1 MTGLAHTVKYA
12 LPQKIFFYLIMEKI
26 SQVVSNKQ
34 TTITNASINCNSQIT
49 DDQLIKYWLHNKAL
63 RTQECYRSMI
73 KNFFNYVNKPLK
85 AVTLEDIHNFLRY
98 LKECRYKPI
107 SIADYTI
114 PIKSLFTYAHQLGAV
129 KCNIGAVLKKPK
141 FKNQIAERILLP
153 EEIHRMIFL
162 EPILRNK
169 LILKVL
175 YAGGLRA
182 TELSR
187 LKWRDVQETSD
198 GCVQLA
204 VFGKGDK
211 TRYVKLPPNLSS
223 QLRSFRGNLKEDSAV
238 FRSKARTNGRHLYRQ
253 SIGEIVRAAG
263 QRAGIEKKVSPHFLR
278 HSHAS
283 HALEKG
289 APINLVQETLGHASI
304 KTTELYLHVQPGE
317 SSGNYLR
324 MFN

>member
-1 MTGLAHTVKYA
+1 MK
-12 LPQKIFFYLIMEKI
+12 KI
-26 SQVVSNKQ
+26 SQVVSNGQ
-34 TTITNASINCNSQIT
+34 TTITNAGINPNSQIT
-49 DDQLIKYWLHNKAL
+49 DDRLIELWLYNKAL
-63 RTQECYRSMI
+63 TTQECYRSMI
-73 KNFFNYVNKPLK
+73 KNFFNYVSKPLK
-85 AVTLEDIHNFLRY
+85 AVKLEDIHNFLKY
-98 LKECRYKPI
+98 LEECKYRPI

-114 PIKSLFTYAHQLGAV
+114 PIKSLFSYAHKIGV
-129 KCNIGAVLKKPK
+129 IKCNIGAVLKKPK

-153 EEIHRMIFL
+153 EEIHRMILL
-162 EPILRNK
+162 EPNPRNK

-182 TELSR
+182 TEISR
-187 LKWRDVQETSD
+187 LKWRDVQETSG

-211 TRYVKLPPNLSS
+211 TRYVKLTPNLSS
-223 QLRSFRGNLKEDSAV
+223 QLRLFRGNLEEDSPV
-238 FRSKARTNGRHLYRQ
+238 FRSKVNSTNGRHLYRQ

-263 QRAGIEKKVSPHFLR
+263 RRAGIEKSVSPHFLR

-289 APINLVQETLGHASI
+289 APINLVQQTLGHASI